1 MAEAKTTRP
10 KPPAAGMGRKRGSKN
25 KYTVAVKEMV
35 EQALTKAGGVDYLLA
50 QARDNPRAFLTLV
63 AKLMPTKID
72 AEVTVFAGDQ
82 LVERLQQGRA
92 LAAQRLKDG
101 AEDADRVH

>member
-1 MAEAKTTRP
+1 MAAKKGTM
-10 KPPAAGMGRKRGSKN
+10 PPAAGKGRKPGSKN
-25 KYTVAVKEMV
+25 RLPLEVKNMV
-35 EQALTKAGGVDYLLA
+35 EQALTKAGGVEYLLT
-50 QARDNPRAFLTLV
+50 QAHENPRAFLTLV
-63 AKLMPTKID
+63 AKLMPQKID